1 MLEKQNHLMQTS
13 TARCNNAD
21 SLLLSFMRLL
31 PDRKIHGTAADR
43 TALLPSPHPTD
54 RTTATKCPTVPHI
67 HLLWKDLFACALY
80 ISRRHYYMFWYRSLQ
95 DRHPPKH
102 TGQGVCSSSLT

>member
-13 TARCNNAD
+13 TARSNNAD

-54 RTTATKCPTVPHI
+54 RTTAAKCPTVPPFI
-67 HLLWKDLFACALY
+67 SSGKTCLRVRFASLVSKIKCFGIYLCNRGILSSIQAKLY
-80 ISRRHYYMFWYRSLQ
+80 AVL
-95 DRHPPKH
+95 P
-102 TGQGVCSSSLT
+102 